1 MIGQTIS
8 HYRISAE
15 LGRGGMGVV
24 YRAHDE
30 RLLRS
35 VAIKI
40 LSDAS
45 SGSAETRSRMLA
57 EARAASS
64 LHHPGITTIYE
75 VGEDGD
81 SIFLVMELVEGRTL
95 RSMLSDGPLDP
106 KRIIE
111 IGAQLAEALDAAH
124 SRGVFHGD
132 VKPENIVVQADGRA
146 KLLDFGVARHGV
158 EDTITKTLSSPLEAN
173 MTPGIQGTIA
183 YLAPEQLRCEA
194 ADGRADLFSLGVV
207 LYELSSG
214 CRPFTAPNIAALI
227 SQVISG
233 EPPHLRDAV
242 PGAPAALC
250 SIVGKLLEKEAAR
263 RYQSARDLQR
273 ELTSV
278 SRDLELGTF
287 LPAALAGMAMSTY
300 TGALLSATTSTPL
313 WAAAPRRIAAA
324 FGASA
329 MASGAAALTIAERG
343 REAPDIGPALDRI
356 ALVASAVEL
365 FLLLSLRQRLRE
377 QGVDGALDETGGAS
391 PTILVQ
397 WHSAPACRYCIILK
411 ACSNPSVRR
420 GAHGRSRSPF
430 SPAGSCCA
438 TCCCAPATPRQ
449 SGPRTIFI

>member
-1 MIGQTIS
+1 ML
-8 HYRISAE
+8 RISRKTSPMSIGTWV
-15 LGRGGMGVV
+15 LMSFG
-24 YRAHDE
+24 
-30 RLLRS
+30 S
-35 VAIKI
+35 
-40 LSDAS
+40 LSA
-45 SGSAETRSRMLA
+45 ALA
-57 EARAASS
+57 AAQ
-64 LHHPGITTIYE
+64 
-75 VGEDGD
+75 
-81 SIFLVMELVEGRTL
+81 F
-95 RSMLSDGPLDP
+95 
-106 KRIIE
+106 
-111 IGAQLAEALDAAH
+111 
-124 SRGVFHGD
+124 
-132 VKPENIVVQADGRA
+132 
-146 KLLDFGVARHGV
+146 
-158 EDTITKTLSSPLEAN
+158 
-173 MTPGIQGTIA
+173 
-183 YLAPEQLRCEA
+183 A
-194 ADGRADLFSLGVV
+194 ADHGHSASRAMQ
-207 LYELSSG
+207 
-214 CRPFTAPNIAALI
+214 TAI
-227 SQVISG
+227 
-233 EPPHLRDAV
+233 
-242 PGAPAALC
+242 
-250 SIVGKLLEKEAAR
+250 KLLE
-263 RYQSARDLQR
+263 
-273 ELTSV
+273 V
-278 SRDLELGTF
+278 
-287 LPAALAGMAMSTY
+287 PAALAGMAMSTY